1 MTQEASVF
9 DQINGLPVH
18 VLVVHAAVVF
28 VPLLALGA
36 IVYALVRRWRSRIGW
51 AVVLLAVAAPL
62 AALAAKLSGE
72 ELYQRLQQQ
81 GISGRGA
88 EIIEDH
94 NGFGDLTF
102 YFALAL
108 GIVSLIMVFAT
119 MRARP
124 LPRIADLGL
133 AVVMVVL
140 AAICSYYVFQT
151 GDSGATAVWG
161 TY

>member
-1 MTQEASVF
+1 MTQEAPVF

-28 VPLLALGA
+28 VPLLAAAA

-62 AALAAKLSGE
+62 ASLVAKLSGDK
-72 ELYQRLQQQ
+72 LHQRLLDQ

-88 EIIEDH
+88 EIINDH
-94 NGFGDLTF
+94 SGLGTLTL
-102 YFALAL
+102 YFSLAL

-119 MRARP
+119 LRARA
-124 LPRIADLGL
+124 LPRAAELGV
-133 AVVMVVL
+133 AVVVVAL
-140 AAICSYYVFQT
+140 GAISGYYVFQT

>member
-1 MTQEASVF
+1 MF

-28 VPLLALGA
+28 VPLLGLAA
-36 IVYALVRRWRSRIGW
+36 IVYAVVPRWRSRIGW
-51 AVVLLAVAAPL
+51 AVVLLGVGAPVAT
-62 AALAAKLSGE
+62 LAAKLSGE
-72 ELYQRLQQQ
+72 ELEARLLQQ
-81 GISGRGA
+81 GVSGRGA
-88 EIIEDH
+88 EIIGDH
-94 NGFGDLTF
+94 AGYGNLTF

-108 GIVSLIMVFAT
+108 GVVSLVMVALT
-119 MRARP
+119 SRGRS
-124 LPRIADLGL
+124 LPRTADLGA

-140 AAICSYYVFQT
+140 AAISGYYVFQT